1 MAYLAVRAIIAQWS
15 QCIFSVVIRCVFIG
29 WSGWS
34 FRLGFVGSSSVG
46 LSWQIWLF
54 QWFFFDLFGAISDM
68 YKYKK
73 TEEAKKTKW
82 LHFWANFSNNV
93 WPWQAVPWSWAA
105 YEVTTDRKF
114 SMKRYIPAN
123 DNRCCIWTMV
133 HQCSAPEQSS
143 QSTVLTRV
151 YSVLGR
157 LKKKLNMRNH
167 NEARRPQETT
177 LFIKLLQ
184 IGIRPAWSE
193 IILKANTQIYHNLCC
208 KVIKSE
214 STETIVEK
222 LNVSIAVGNYDLSCT
237 QILVRVRLVS
247 IIPLIIRGSR
257 FALTYVVKILSFLAR
272 FV

>member
-1 MAYLAVRAIIAQWS
+1 MA
-15 QCIFSVVIRCVFIG
+15 
-29 WSGWS
+29 
-34 FRLGFVGSSSVG
+34 
-46 LSWQIWLF
+46 
-54 QWFFFDLFGAISDM
+54 
-68 YKYKK
+68 
-73 TEEAKKTKW
+73 
-82 LHFWANFSNNV
+82 
-93 WPWQAVPWSWAA
+93 
-105 YEVTTDRKF
+105 
-114 SMKRYIPAN
+114 
-123 DNRCCIWTMV
+123 

-167 NEARRPQETT
+167 SEARRQQETT

-184 IGIRPAWSE
+184 LGIRPGSE

-237 QILVRVRLVS
+237 QILVRVPLVS

>member
-1 MAYLAVRAIIAQWS
+1 MA
-15 QCIFSVVIRCVFIG
+15 
-29 WSGWS
+29 
-34 FRLGFVGSSSVG
+34 
-46 LSWQIWLF
+46 
-54 QWFFFDLFGAISDM
+54 
-68 YKYKK
+68 
-73 TEEAKKTKW
+73 
-82 LHFWANFSNNV
+82 
-93 WPWQAVPWSWAA
+93 
-105 YEVTTDRKF
+105 
-114 SMKRYIPAN
+114 
-123 DNRCCIWTMV
+123 

-167 NEARRPQETT
+167 SEARRQQETT
-177 LFIKLLQ
+177 LFIKHLQ
-184 IGIRPAWSE
+184 LGIRPDAGSE

-208 KVIKSE
+208 KVIKSK

-237 QILVRVRLVS
+237 QIFVRVRLVS

-257 FALTYVVKILSFLAR
+257 FALAYVVKILSFLAR